1 VGTTAMAAGDVMR
14 IGDNRMQPMPVC
26 PGRARL
32 GPFRSCKQFACT
44 ILATEGEHM
53 ATSAERMRG
62 ALRERE
68 RRGLSSLPAGF
79 DCGDIAVLDWIA
91 AEGRFLGRGLLPN

>member
-1 VGTTAMAAGDVMR
+1 MAAGDVMR

-32 GPFRSCKQFACT
+32 GPLTSCKQFACT
-44 ILATEGEHM
+44 ILATEW
-53 ATSAERMRG
+53 
-62 ALRERE
+62 ERE

-79 DCGDIAVLDWIA
+79 DYGDIAVLDWIA
-91 AEGRFLGRGLLPN
+91 TEGRRLGRRLLPI